1 MKKQIRICFFITA
14 AVLADVFVHKETKR
28 RQDEA
33 RSTGRH
39 VPFGPYEAVFKR
51 LLDIIISGVA
61 LILLSPVMGVIGG
74 MVRVKLGQPVL
85 FKQQRPGLDGKIFT
99 IYKFRTMT
107 EEKDGNGKL
116 LSDEKRLTEF
126 GKWLRSSSLDE
137 LLELVNILKGDM
149 SVVGPRPLLVEY
161 LSRYNEKQKHRHDV
175 RPGLTGLAQVSGRNI
190 LTWEEKFADDI
201 DYVDNVSLI
210 NDLRIIL
217 KTISIVLRKSG
228 IHSNTSETMEEFMGN
243 GSV

>member
-14 AVLADVFVHKETKR
+14 AVLAAVFVHKETKR

-33 RSTGRH
+33 NNTGRH

-61 LILLSPVMGVIGG
+61 FILLSPVMGVIGV

-149 SVVGPRPLLVEY
+149 SVVGPRPLLAEY
-161 LSRYNEKQKHRHDV
+161 LPRYNERQRHRHDV
-175 RPGLTGLAQVSGRNI
+175 RPGLTGLAQVSGRNS
-190 LTWEEKFADDI
+190 LTWEEKFEDDI
-201 DYVDNVSLI
+201 RYVD
-210 NDLRIIL
+210 RITFLGDVKIL
-217 KTISIVLRKSG
+217 LDTIKVVLRREG
-228 IHSNTSETMEEFMGN
+228 IYEIGTATVNYFMGN
-243 GSV
+243 HTG